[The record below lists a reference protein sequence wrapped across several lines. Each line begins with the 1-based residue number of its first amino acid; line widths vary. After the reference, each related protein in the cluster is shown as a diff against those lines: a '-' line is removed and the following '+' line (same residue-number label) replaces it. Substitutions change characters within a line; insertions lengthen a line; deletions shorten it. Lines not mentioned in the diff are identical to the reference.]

1 MGVVCAVFFCLYALF
16 VISYVKLKKAKKKR
30 LRASLLVCPIPSAAF
45 ILCQLLFIDYLR
57 LIGRASG
64 LSGIFDPRSVMPLSR
79 LIIGPEYGL
88 PEKYLL
94 IITVLLYTAF
104 IGFIVFFIL
113 LITENFIA
121 AKRKLLL

>member
-1 MGVVCAVFFCLYALF
+1 MFFCLYTLF
-16 VISYVKLKKAKKKR
+16 VLSYVKLKKAKKKR

-57 LIGRASG
+57 LIGSASG

-94 IITVLLYTAF
+94 MITVLLYTAF
-104 IGFIVFFIL
+104 ICVFYTVDYGKFYCSEKIA
-113 LITENFIA
+113 FIA
-121 AKRKLLL
+121 SKKSAAPF

>member
-1 MGVVCAVFFCLYALF
+1 MRRVLLLIRTVCYQLRKAEEG
-16 VISYVKLKKAKKKR
+16 KKERAQGFLVGMPDS
-30 LRASLLVCPIPSAAF
+30 LRRFYSV
-45 ILCQLLFIDYLR
+45 QLLFIDYLR
-57 LIGRASG
+57 LIGSASG

-94 IITVLLYTAF
+94 MITVLLYTAF

-121 AKRKLLL
+121 AKRKPLL